1 MSTLHLDDLV
11 LLVAKCLSGFTHFVI
26 RPGYAVAWY
35 LAIVALSFL
44 ALLWLTDAFD
54 NSIKLNSHKRIAA
67 GLAAI
72 PLACLFIASLLA
84 VAGGVH

>member
-1 MSTLHLDDLV
+1 M
-11 LLVAKCLSGFTHFVI
+11 
-26 RPGYAVAWY
+26 AWY

-54 NSIKLNSHKRIAA
+54 NSIRLNSHKRIAS

-84 VAGGVH
+84 VAGGVIENKHSTDVELTNRARASV